1 MVFWWLKLFGFSRS
15 SDAGASSDAGLG
27 EVEAQPLLG
36 AAVDYGFALA
46 AMAPGTFGLCWCA
59 VLTSMKV
66 TETVCKAPFG
76 SKRERQSKAHF
87 PYSKTSVRDTF
98 CLDFPVLNEMGYGSR
113 CRGACTSPADF
124 QVRVGDFELEG
135 PRLGQ
140 SLECTR
146 GRECSLQ
153 VAAG

>member
-1 MVFWWLKLFGFSRS
+1 MQLKVFWWLKLSGFSRS

-66 TETVCKAPFG
+66 TETVCKHHLGA
-76 SKRERQSKAHF
+76 SEKDSLKRTFTIVKLVVETLSASIF
-87 PYSKTSVRDTF
+87 PS
-98 CLDFPVLNEMGYGSR
+98 
-113 CRGACTSPADF
+113 
-124 QVRVGDFELEG
+124 
-135 PRLGQ
+135 
-140 SLECTR
+140 
-146 GRECSLQ
+146 
-153 VAAG
+153 